1 MRQWYLET
9 NATKKN
15 KEQQRDSLRTT
26 LLVLEQ
32 NGFFEKEIFE
42 NQRLVDHKEEAER
55 TRIDKVPRQE
65 SARELQ
71 EQL

>member
-1 MRQWYLET
+1 M
-9 NATKKN
+9 
-15 KEQQRDSLRTT
+15 
-26 LLVLEQ
+26 LVLEQ